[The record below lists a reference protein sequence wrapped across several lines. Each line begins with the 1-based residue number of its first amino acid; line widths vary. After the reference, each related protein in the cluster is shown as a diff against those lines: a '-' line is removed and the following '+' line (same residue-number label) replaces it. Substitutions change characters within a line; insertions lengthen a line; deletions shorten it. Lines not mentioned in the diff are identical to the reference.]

1 MKKHDKTEL
10 EILRRLDRARNRFH
24 EAKAR
29 ILHSVGAFTQFAAIT
44 QFSLREYETARIELL
59 EVEREH
65 DHFKTSSR

>member
-44 QFSLREYETARIELL
+44 NDARDEYESARIELL
-59 EVEREH
+59 EVEH
-65 DHFKTSSR
+65 DLVRFKTSSR